1 MFTYQP
7 WGKYFIFWHDTLIL
21 VVVWPSLWQEVDA
34 IPRCHGIFHWHRV
47 VYHRICSPGW
57 HASIPT
63 LNVYCSTKVMC
74 SYQREYTLLMSI
86 IFVFVYPRKGSKDY
100 SVRPFFYLCRF
111 VWTHFCLD
119 ICFTYLANGCIT
131 MRRRRPLTS
140 RSNYQG
146 FWHVVLYGPF
156 FLASTFG
163 LLYLAHGCITMRQ
176 CVILHSCSRY
186 NVHHWHWGHI
196 NSAFDMTLCPTCKL
210 CLLSRCHSI
219 IVYMGLSHLVHS
231 KYDYRNT
238 TLSFDLE
245 VKFIELLTCN
255 FCLLWHLLTIIGTL
269 VYQHEAWREVSRT
282 FMMPIR
288 RWPLTSRSN
297 W

>member
-1 MFTYQP
+1 MK
-7 WGKYFIFWHDTLIL
+7 GLIL
-21 VVVWPSLWQEVDA
+21 IRL
-34 IPRCHGIFHWHRV
+34 
-47 VYHRICSPGW
+47 YH
-57 HASIPT
+57 HET
-63 LNVYCSTKVMC
+63 TSTFDLKIKLSGVLTC
-74 SYQREYTLLMSI
+74 RL
-86 IFVFVYPRKGSKDY
+86 
-100 SVRPFFYLCRF
+100 VR
-111 VWTHFCLD
+111 
-119 ICFTYLANGCIT
+119 
-131 MRRRRPLTS
+131 
-140 RSNYQG
+140 
-146 FWHVVLYGPF
+146 PF

-269 VYQHEAWREVSRT
+269 VYHHEGKCRVHSWRQYDDDL
-282 FMMPIR
+282 
-288 RWPLTSRSN
+288 WP
-297 W
+297 

>member
-1 MFTYQP
+1 MHIVNVNYLCFLYTHE
-7 WGKYFIFWHDTLIL
+7 KEVKITL
-21 VVVWPSLWQEVDA
+21 
-34 IPRCHGIFHWHRV
+34 
-47 VYHRICSPGW
+47 
-57 HASIPT
+57 
-63 LNVYCSTKVMC
+63 
-74 SYQREYTLLMSI
+74 
-86 IFVFVYPRKGSKDY
+86 
-100 SVRPFFYLCRF
+100 SVRFS
-111 VWTHFCLD
+111 
-119 ICFTYLANGCIT
+119 ICAGSYGLIFASTFALHIWQ
-131 MRRRRPLTS
+131 MVVSPWDDVDLWPQDQIIR
-140 RSNYQG
+140 G
-146 FWHVVLYGPF
+146 FDMSSCTALF

-269 VYQHEAWREVSRT
+269 VYHHEGKCRVHSWCQYDDDLWPQGQIDRVFFYVALCSGHNFLAHLSR
-282 FMMPIR
+282 R
-288 RWPLTSRSN
+288 LK
-297 W
+297 